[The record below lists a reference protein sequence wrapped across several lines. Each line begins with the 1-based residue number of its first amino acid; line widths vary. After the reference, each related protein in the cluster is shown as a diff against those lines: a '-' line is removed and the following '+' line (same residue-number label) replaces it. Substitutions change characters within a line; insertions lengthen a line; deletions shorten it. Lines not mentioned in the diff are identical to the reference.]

1 MTQLLLLILAAL
13 IQLVLILAALTQFAV
28 IQLRLNL

>member
-13 IQLVLILAALTQFAV
+13 IQLVLILAALIQFAV